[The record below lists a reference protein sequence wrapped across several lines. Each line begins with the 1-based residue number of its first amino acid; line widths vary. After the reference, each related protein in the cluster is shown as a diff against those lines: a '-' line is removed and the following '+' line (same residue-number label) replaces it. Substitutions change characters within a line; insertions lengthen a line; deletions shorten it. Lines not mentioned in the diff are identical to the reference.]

1 MKAPVNLYSA
11 AFPHFTTGEVTP
23 EFLWTSISCSF
34 LPISLIVPKVLDQE
48 WDNPGRGLLQS
59 SRKLPQSF
67 LIQIPAHPPPLSTYL
82 ALEPSSFDMIA
93 PPSSA
98 PPHTAL

>member
-1 MKAPVNLYSA
+1 MKAPVKLCSA
-11 AFPHFTTGEVTP
+11 AFPHFTTGEFTQ
-23 EFLWTSISCSF
+23 FLQISVSCSF
-34 LPISLIVPKVLDQE
+34 LPISLIVPRVLDQE

-59 SRKLPQSF
+59 RNLPQSF

-82 ALEPSSFDMIA
+82 ALEPSSFDMTA